1 MGLVEILVDRGRAK
15 GFALI
20 AVLWLL
26 ALLSLIAASLAQQ
39 MKLDA
44 TVAQNIL
51 HRANTRIAAQAGVQ
65 RAILDLWTPPD
76 AQKFRTDGT
85 VYTWR
90 FANSK
95 VYVSIKD
102 ESTKLDLNQAPVEP
116 LVALFQSLGLQ
127 PDEAESVAEAIAD
140 FRDPDDLMHPRG
152 AEQHQYQVAGLA
164 WGPKNA
170 PFDEVQELH
179 QVFGVTQEIYEQIAP
194 SLTTHNAEDA
204 TILFDG
210 SRGSAF
216 SIRSEA
222 KSFNGGDF
230 VREAIVRQR
239 LGNLVIVS
247 WQEGQGSRHLDIA
260 SKYDPQ

>member
-1 MGLVEILVDRGRAK
+1 AR
-15 GFALI
+15 
-20 AVLWLL
+20 
-26 ALLSLIAASLAQQ
+26 
-39 MKLDA
+39 
-44 TVAQNIL
+44 
-51 HRANTRIAAQAGVQ
+51 
-65 RAILDLWTPPD
+65 
-76 AQKFRTDGT
+76 KFRTDGT

-102 ESTKLDLNQAPVEP
+102 ESTKLDLNQAPVEL

-127 PDEAESVAEAIAD
+127 QDKAQSVADAIAD

-152 AEQHQYQVAGLA
+152 AEQHQYQAAGLA

-194 SLTTHNAEDA
+194 SLTTHNSEDA
-204 TILFDG
+204 AILFDG

-216 SIRSEA
+216 S
-222 KSFNGGDF
+222 
-230 VREAIVRQR
+230 
-239 LGNLVIVS
+239 
-247 WQEGQGSRHLDIA
+247 
-260 SKYDPQ
+260 